1 MEGVVGSN
9 GLIVPPDDYWP
20 RVREICD
27 KYGILLISDE
37 VMSGWGR
44 TGKWF
49 AVDNWGVTPDIITTA
64 KGITSG
70 YVPLGAVIVTD
81 KIAQFFEDKYL
92 YAGLTYNGHALACAA
107 ALATIEVYDEDKLI
121 DNAVTM
127 GNYLGE
133 CLEDIKTRH
142 ASVGDVRY
150 IGLFTTI
157 ELVQNRETKEIFPAS
172 VMGEVGKVLREN
184 GLFTFIM
191 ANNMGSMV
199 FVVPPLC
206 ITKEQLDE
214 GLAIVEKALE
224 VADGKVK

>member
-1 MEGVVGSN
+1 LS
-9 GLIVPPDDYWP
+9 
-20 RVREICD
+20 
-27 KYGILLISDE
+27 
-37 VMSGWGR
+37 
-44 TGKWF
+44 
-49 AVDNWGVTPDIITTA
+49 
-64 KGITSG
+64 
-70 YVPLGAVIVTD
+70 
-81 KIAQFFEDKYL
+81 
-92 YAGLTYNGHALACAA
+92 CAA
-107 ALATIEVYDEDKLI
+107 ALATIEVYAEDNLI
-121 DNAVTM
+121 ENARTM

-133 CLEDIKTRH
+133 CLEDIKQNH

-157 ELVQNRETKEIFPAS
+157 ELVQNRETKESFPAP

-224 VADGKVK
+224 VADGKTV